1 MAIRFLSRIAQ
12 WKDFSNLA
20 PYPITLD
27 GEVWKSTEHYYQFR
41 KFENSDPEYAQKI
54 KGAPTPRDAKVLS
67 LQNTNYP
74 PDWDSIKVDVLR
86 EAVKTKFESYPQLE
100 ELLLSTGEEE
110 LIEANPEDYF
120 WGEGKD
126 GSGRNMMG
134 QILMEVR
141 AYLKDK
147 NK

>member
-1 MAIRFLSRIAQ
+1 MAIRFLSKIAE

-20 PYPITLD
+20 PYPIELH
-27 GEVWKSTEHYYQFR
+27 GVVWKSTEHYYQFI
-41 KFENSDPEYAQKI
+41 KFERSDPAYAQRI
-54 KGAPTPRDAKVLS
+54 KEAPTPKDAKILS

-74 PDWDSIKVDVLR
+74 SNWDDIKVDVLK
-86 EAVKTKFESYPQLE
+86 EAVRTKFESYPQLE

-110 LIEANPEDYF
+110 LIEANPADYF

-126 GSGRNMMG
+126 GSGKNMMG
-134 QILMEVR
+134 RILMEIR

>member
-1 MAIRFLSRIAQ
+1 MAIRFLSTIVQ

-20 PYPITLD
+20 SYPIELC

-41 KFENSDPEYAQKI
+41 KFEGSDPEYAQRI
-54 KGAPTPRDAKVLS
+54 KEAPTPRDAKILS
-67 LQNTNYP
+67 LQNNNYP
-74 PDWDSIKVDVLR
+74 DNWDSIKVEVLK
-86 EAVKTKFESYPQLE
+86 EAVRTKFESYPELE
-100 ELLLSTGEEE
+100 KLLLSTGEEE
-110 LIEANPEDYF
+110 LIEANPKDYF

-141 AYLKDK
+141 VYLKDK